1 MTSKSDVMGYIA
13 RDVAVAYRYD
23 RAYEARQRA
32 IDFVVA
38 ATVLAVTAPIV
49 GFAAFAV
56 WLEDGASPIFTQKRV
71 GQFGRLFTIYKL
83 RTMRVSDCVDAFSP
97 SSGNDSRITRLGGF
111 LRKTSIDELPQLVN
125 VVLGE
130 MAIVG
135 PRPEMPFVVARY
147 EPWQHCRHLRK
158 PGVTG
163 LWQISVRKQIP
174 MHRPEATK
182 IDLEYVRTAS
192 TRTDW
197 RIILR
202 TFTAIFSTQG
212 AY

>member
-1 MTSKSDVMGYIA
+1 MTSKSDVLGYIA
-13 RDVAVAYRYD
+13 RDVAVTYRHD
-23 RAYEARQRA
+23 RGYELRQRA
-32 IDFVVA
+32 RDFVFASIVLA
-38 ATVLAVTAPIV
+38 ATSPVIAL
-49 GFAAFAV
+49 AAFAI

-83 RTMRVSDCVDAFSP
+83 RTMRVADCVDALSP
-97 SSGNDSRITRLGGF
+97 SSGTDSRITRLGSI

-125 VVLGE
+125 VVRGE

-192 TRTDW
+192 TSTDW